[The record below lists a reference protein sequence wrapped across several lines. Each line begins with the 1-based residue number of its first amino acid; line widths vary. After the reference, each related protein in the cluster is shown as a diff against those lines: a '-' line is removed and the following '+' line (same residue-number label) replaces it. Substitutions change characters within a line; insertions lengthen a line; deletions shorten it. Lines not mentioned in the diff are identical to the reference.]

1 MAAKVRSPPPGPG
14 ALARYVG
21 PIHLHH
27 TVGFGI
33 VACRELVL
41 ALAIYTVL
49 KKKLKTRVI
58 FLIDDVPKWILNK
71 NGQ

>member
-49 KKKLKTRVI
+49 KKKVENASDFSNRRR
-58 FLIDDVPKWILNK
+58 PKVDTK
-71 NGQ
+71 